1 MTNEG
6 FFFLVNKDTRCQL
19 KKKKR
24 TKYHFGFYIL
34 HFISCQF
41 DPYKLTIL
49 KMVFFQKKGN
59 HEKNYKV
66 IASLHEPK
74 NDGT

>member
-1 MTNEG
+1 MP
-6 FFFLVNKDTRCQL
+6 VKK